1 MASRIK
7 ILFRIALALT
17 LLGGIALAILFVTPW
32 PAEYLRGQILQ
43 QVSALTGAEA
53 TIGSLEIRFFPPRLI
68 LKDIHLE
75 RRDPAGEELRVAC
88 READLSLPYG
98 VYKGRLERIDSI
110 DLDSP
115 DVFLRRGGAKTP
127 GAPTEPQSDVA
138 PLIPVGLGRVRVTGG
153 KLRIEDPASGREV
166 ALAGVDVRAGPI
178 GSEPG
183 SLQGR
188 MERGLLSVRMGEH
201 QVEGNLSGDF
211 MVAGR
216 QAGLTHLEID
226 SPGSFQ
232 VKGSAKLDLSDPIL
246 RMQLAA
252 RGTLA
257 PAKEPRPVLGDLQGS
272 LEIEAKGELG
282 EEGLLL
288 QGSFKSPEIH
298 LAGVTAGN
306 VTGQAEFRQGL
317 LQLKGMRGET
327 LGGKVSGEGTLTWG
341 AEGAEESDLRVGAS
355 LEKGSAREILKLLHL
370 EEIPISGRVSHRGEY
385 HLINMDPD
393 TLEAKGEV
401 TLRGALQEPHSEPL
415 QITSRFR
422 LKGKV
427 LELSGARATT
437 PTLQATF
444 QGTVPLESTGSGGG
458 RLWVSAR
465 NLSHLQRFLDPI
477 PAPARGPLSEII
489 AQSQEA
495 DMALEG
501 DVTWKQGVMGLD
513 GRVRSGPLTLRGVKL
528 GEMNG
533 DLRADPH
540 SLDLRRL
547 SLSGGEL
554 TLDVAGDWRDS
565 GEFHLAG
572 AAGNVPAEWLK
583 QWAALDWPVEGRLTA
598 TADLRGHL
606 DRPAGSV
613 DFSVDEP
620 SLASIPFNLVEGR
633 IVLGEDAIAVESF
646 KATREAGEIVV
657 QGSLGLH
664 GKPIQL
670 DAEGTNLDLRWLHD
684 AGLVPGEVAG
694 PIALKAQLRGTLEA
708 PLLEAEA
715 TTPSVT
721 LRGVET
727 GAVKATF
734 SADRNE
740 GALVVV
746 PELKGMNFA
755 GRILW
760 DERYTFDGDLI
771 LEKFQVP
778 VTRLGAELPVTD
790 FDTVLTGGI
799 RVEGALRGPAQFDAY
814 GNLVKVTV
822 RLGQVTLESQVP
834 AFFRWEAPR
843 MEITP
848 LRLTGAGTDLTLKGV
863 AEPLQG
869 TYHFSAEGTV
879 GLAALASFYPGLI
892 ASGVCGVSVEFDAT
906 PEGNHLQGWASVHGG
921 RLQGAGLPL
930 PITSLEGRVVLDAPG
945 DFHLEGGH
953 FIAGG
958 GAMGVEG
965 KGKLRGIQIAALNL
979 QVQGSNVQIAY
990 PDGFRGRY
998 DMDLALVLDE
1008 YGGRLS
1014 GAIGLIR
1021 GVYSKDF
1028 KIERSLF
1035 SLVREE
1041 DLIAEEEPEG
1051 ESFLSSVRLD
1061 LSLRAD
1067 KGLWIINDLA
1077 KLEGRANLHVGGTV
1091 AYPQITGRVSA
1102 FEGSIIKFRQVEYQ
1116 VNHGNI
1122 DLVDLDKFNPYFD
1135 IAGQAR
1141 V

>member
-1 MASRIK
+1 
-7 ILFRIALALT
+7 
-17 LLGGIALAILFVTPW
+17 
-32 PAEYLRGQILQ
+32 
-43 QVSALTGAEA
+43 
-53 TIGSLEIRFFPPRLI
+53 
-68 LKDIHLE
+68 
-75 RRDPAGEELRVAC
+75 
-88 READLSLPYG
+88 
-98 VYKGRLERIDSI
+98 
-110 DLDSP
+110 
-115 DVFLRRGGAKTP
+115 
-127 GAPTEPQSDVA
+127 
-138 PLIPVGLGRVRVTGG
+138 
-153 KLRIEDPASGREV
+153 
-166 ALAGVDVRAGPI
+166 
-178 GSEPG
+178 
-183 SLQGR
+183 
-188 MERGLLSVRMGEH
+188 
-201 QVEGNLSGDF
+201 
-211 MVAGR
+211 
-216 QAGLTHLEID
+216 
-226 SPGSFQ
+226 
-232 VKGSAKLDLSDPIL
+232 
-246 RMQLAA
+246 
-252 RGTLA
+252 
-257 PAKEPRPVLGDLQGS
+257 
-272 LEIEAKGELG
+272 
-282 EEGLLL
+282 
-288 QGSFKSPEIH
+288 
-298 LAGVTAGN
+298 
-306 VTGQAEFRQGL
+306 
-317 LQLKGMRGET
+317 
-327 LGGKVSGEGTLTWG
+327 
-341 AEGAEESDLRVGAS
+341 
-355 LEKGSAREILKLLHL
+355 
-370 EEIPISGRVSHRGEY
+370 
-385 HLINMDPD
+385 
-393 TLEAKGEV
+393 
-401 TLRGALQEPHSEPL
+401 
-415 QITSRFR
+415 
-422 LKGKV
+422 
-427 LELSGARATT
+427 
-437 PTLQATF
+437 
-444 QGTVPLESTGSGGG
+444 
-458 RLWVSAR
+458 
-465 NLSHLQRFLDPI
+465 
-477 PAPARGPLSEII
+477 
-489 AQSQEA
+489 
-495 DMALEG
+495 
-501 DVTWKQGVMGLD
+501 
-513 GRVRSGPLTLRGVKL
+513 
-528 GEMNG
+528 
-533 DLRADPH
+533 
-540 SLDLRRL
+540 
-547 SLSGGEL
+547 
-554 TLDVAGDWRDS
+554 
-565 GEFHLAG
+565 
-572 AAGNVPAEWLK
+572 
-583 QWAALDWPVEGRLTA
+583 
-598 TADLRGHL
+598 
-606 DRPAGSV
+606 
-613 DFSVDEP
+613 
-620 SLASIPFNLVEGR
+620 
-633 IVLGEDAIAVESF
+633 
-646 KATREAGEIVV
+646 
-657 QGSLGLH
+657 LGLH

-906 PEGNHLQGWASVHGG
+906 PEGNHLQGWANVHGG

-945 DFHLEGGH
+945 DFHLEGVH

-979 QVQGSNVQIAY
+979 QVQGSNVQITY
-990 PDGFRGRY
+990 PEGFRGRF

-1141 V
+1141 VQDYDIFLKIDGSLEHLEYELTSNPPLSQQDIV